1 MPIDDNAERDRRA
14 ARNRDWVKARAGAK
28 AESTPSPRPTSVYQS
43 QTRKQVANRVQSA
56 AGEALA
62 ALRRSTRKKPS
73 LIAGSSVSEKKP

>member
-1 MPIDDNAERDRRA
+1 MPIDDDAERDRRA
-14 ARNRDWVKARAGAK
+14 ARNRDWVKARARAK